1 MTNEQVQNIVAQR
14 RFPGDASSAELLE
27 THISWIIL
35 TPEFAFKMKKPV
47 QFSFLDFS
55 TLEKR
60 AFYCQ
65 EELRLNR
72 RLAPDM
78 YLDVLPIAL
87 AADGMPE
94 IGLQNSLAIDF
105 AVRMRRMDDSR
116 QMDKLLLKNAV
127 SPSDMQ
133 ALAALLAPFH
143 QSVAFP
149 AKDAPYQSG
158 DNRADFDDLFQLE
171 NACVQLFGSEA
182 ITILTTWRNTVDRFL
197 AAHELRLHAR
207 AESGFWVDGHGDLH
221 GRNIFLLPQGP
232 VVFDCIEFN
241 PHFRKLDVLNDLAF
255 LCMDLDADEHHELEK
270 TFMDAYLRHWACIEN
285 PEDRRLFQY
294 FKAYRAN
301 VRLKVTLIAWQQHG
315 TKALE
320 KTAAVYWGLLGR
332 YMKKMQHEG

>member
-1 MTNEQVQNIVAQR
+1 MTSEQVQKIVAQR
-14 RFPGDASSAELLE
+14 RFPGDTSSVDLIE

-60 AFYCQ
+60 EFYCQ

-78 YLDVLPIAL
+78 YLDVLPIDLNANET
-87 AADGMPE
+87 PE
-94 IGLQNSLAIDF
+94 IGLQTGPPIDF
-105 AVRMRRMDDSR
+105 ALRMKRMDDR
-116 QMDKLLLKNAV
+116 REMDKLLLQNAV
-127 SPSDMQ
+127 APSDMQ

-143 QSVAFP
+143 QSVVLS
-149 AKDAPYQSG
+149 AKEAPYKPG
-158 DNRADFDDLFQLE
+158 DNRSDFDDLFQLE
-171 NACVQLFGSEA
+171 DACVQLFGKEA
-182 ITILTTWRNTVDRFL
+182 ITTLKTWRNTVDIFL
-197 AAHELRLHAR
+197 DAHEPRLHAR

-221 GRNIFLLPQGP
+221 GRNIFLLPEGP

-255 LCMDLDADEHHELEK
+255 LCMDLDAGGHLELEK
-270 TFMDAYLRHWACIEN
+270 AFMDAYLQHWACIES
-285 PEDRRLFQY
+285 PEDWRLFQY

-301 VRLKVTLIAWQQHG
+301 VRLKVALIAWQQHG
-315 TKALE
+315 TEALE
-320 KTAAVYWGLLGR
+320 KTAAVYWDLLGR
-332 YMKKMQHEG
+332 Y